1 MANFAGGF
9 WLLSVHVKGGGGDGD
24 CALHE
29 PLVRVFGCAAKD
41 VQHDCCGEHRRNCV
55 VREGGHHVE
64 DG

>member
-1 MANFAGGF
+1 
-9 WLLSVHVKGGGGDGD
+9 VKGGGGDGD

-29 PLVRVFGCAAKD
+29 LLVRVFGCAAKD

-55 VREGGHHVE
+55 VREGGHRVE